1 MVLKLFNRYSVY
13 ILLLTLACVQTC
25 YLCIKISDFKWE
37 FADDLITLNLVN
49 QDFSSFIQALGSG
62 INLFPPLYFCF
73 GYFLISFCELPKD
86 LLLWVHVP
94 LLWLCIWL
102 SFQVF
107 KNFSSDIVAAL
118 GVIMLMTVKSSLL
131 TQTFYARP
139 YFFYYTATLLL
150 LVAVF
155 NLEKSYSRKN
165 FILLWIYFQL
175 LTLTHYYGFPIGLL
189 ICTPILFYNLSKTSK
204 LKNLILTITP
214 TIIVYLYILP
224 KQLEF
229 NFFLGTLPEVSFK
242 NLFHIYQLLAM
253 PAFVILIL
261 LIITLG
267 AKLNRYKLPKLN
279 VPWPLFTL
287 ALSPIA
293 IGLILII
300 SFKEGLYYRY
310 FIPCQIGLV
319 GLALWISYPSLIL
332 KSKRFTS
339 LLLSILAL
347 SSISLWAKR
356 NFGSVNTSLPSNDI
370 GALDFDKNRFIT
382 EDIPFFTS
390 HFPTFL
396 SLINESNWQIN
407 TFLLRTN
414 EQDFDELPKFNK
426 LFTPVSLENLKDHES
441 FFYHFY
447 YSGPHS
453 NIDFITSKWAREN
466 NYVITEIQTYP
477 VLLKFDSKI
486 D

>member
-1 MVLKLFNRYSVY
+1 MVLKLLNRYCVS
-13 ILLLTLACVQTC
+13 ILLLTLACVQTF
-25 YLCIKISDFKWE
+25 YLCIKISDFKWV
-37 FADDLITLNLVN
+37 FADDLLTLNLVN
-49 QDFSSFIQALGSG
+49 QNFGSFIQALGSG

-73 GYFLISFCELPKD
+73 GYFLISFCELPKE

-107 KNFSSDIVAAL
+107 KNFSSDIMAAL
-118 GVIMLMTVKSSLL
+118 GVIILMTVKSSLL

-139 YFFYYTATLLL
+139 YILYYTATLLL

-155 NLEKSYSRKN
+155 NLKKSYSRKN

-175 LTLTHYYGFPIGLL
+175 LSLSHYYGFPIGLL

-204 LKNLILTITP
+204 IKHVILTISP
-214 TIIVYLYILP
+214 SFIVYLYFLP

-229 NFFLGTLPEVSFK
+229 NFFFGTTPEVSLK
-242 NLFHIYQLLAM
+242 SLYQIYQLLGI

-261 LIITLG
+261 PIITLG
-267 AKLNRYKLPKLN
+267 TKLNRYKLPKLN
-279 VPWPLFTL
+279 TPWPLFTL

-293 IGLILII
+293 IGLILMI

-319 GLALWISYPSLIL
+319 GLALWLSYPLLIF

-339 LLLSILAL
+339 ILVTIVAL
-347 SSISLWAKR
+347 SAISLWAKR
-356 NFGSVNTSLPSNDI
+356 NFESVNKSIPSNDI
-370 GALDFDKNRFIT
+370 GALDFNKNRVIT
-382 EDIPFFTS
+382 EDIPFFTA

-396 SLINESNWQIN
+396 FLINESNWPIN
-407 TFLLRTN
+407 TLLLRTN
-414 EQDFDELPKFNK
+414 EEDFDELPKFNK
-426 LFTPVSLENLKDHES
+426 LFTPVSLDNLKDHKS

-453 NIDFITSKWAREN
+453 IIDFKPSEWAHEN
-466 NYVITEIQTYP
+466 NYVITEINTYP
-477 VLLKFDSKI
+477 VLLKFDSMI